1 MHKPCGQPWGRGSQY
16 VDSHGE
22 GGVSEILFSKT
33 VHEGGRGVKKVQK
46 MVHVVCVRPQVINI
60 AKTFEK
66 KTCTIHKNHRYIW
79 LDR

>member
-1 MHKPCGQPWGRGSQY
+1 MWTAM
-16 VDSHGE
+16 GE